1 MYDLLYPEKPVE
13 AEIKR
18 NLFNWT
24 SIIPP
29 YILMLCYGGGFD
41 HWLIH
46 LVNFSWRVKFSL
58 SNETRCA
65 YTVRFLNSKDPKL
78 FIRGPIYPQ
87 AENRLKI
94 SANWH
99 MVVQYKTQGRSAGQS
114 GRAAH

>member
-1 MYDLLYPEKPVE
+1 MYLIIAKVICIFTAVYDYRMISIIKKPVE

-46 LVNFSWRVKFSL
+46 LVNFSWRVKF
-58 SNETRCA
+58 CA
-65 YTVRFLNSKDPKL
+65 
-78 FIRGPIYPQ
+78 
-87 AENRLKI
+87 
-94 SANWH
+94 
-99 MVVQYKTQGRSAGQS
+99 
-114 GRAAH
+114 

>member
-1 MYDLLYPEKPVE
+1 MILYDLLYPEKPVE

-29 YILMLCYGGGFD
+29 YIIIMLCYGGGFD

-58 SNETRCA
+58 SNQTRRCA
-65 YTVRFLNSKDPKL
+65 NSTFPELKGPKTVYS
-78 FIRGPIYPQ
+78 GPHLSP
-87 AENRLKI
+87 
-94 SANWH
+94 
-99 MVVQYKTQGRSAGQS
+99 GRKPFKN
-114 GRAAH
+114 